1 MWAYKKTFLAYLLI
15 CSFSF
20 LFFLLLLIP
29 IKLIAN
35 QLITKSQLGRFKL
48 SQLEGNFWQGSLK
61 ASVQSY
67 LPIQV
72 QWSIS
77 PSHLLNEQP
86 VTEIHVNSGQSRLQI
101 HSDFEG
107 LTPAL
112 NVQGKLNSTE
122 ISSQLKLPNHAK
134 MTGIIHIPHMK
145 LSDNPP
151 YFITS
156 LEAQW
161 EGGRVSANNNSNHLP
176 ALSIK
181 SEQVDTKLIT
191 TITETSNQKNLIEI
205 IATPDKQAEIKMT
218 QYLLNLTNQGKLSD
232 NESDFV
238 IRFTEKLAF

>member
-1 MWAYKKTFLAYLLI
+1 MLAYKKMLLAYLLI

-20 LFFLLLLIP
+20 ILFLLLLMP

-35 QLITKSQLGRFKL
+35 QFITKSQLGRFKL
-48 SQLEGNFWQGSLK
+48 SQFEGNLWQGSLK

-86 VTEIHVNSGQSRLQI
+86 VTEIYINSGQSQLQI
-101 HSDFEG
+101 HSNFESFM
-107 LTPAL
+107 PAL
-112 NVQGKLNSTE
+112 SVQGQLNSAE
-122 ISSQLKLPNHAK
+122 ISSQLKLPNRTK
-134 MTGIIHIPHMK
+134 MTGIIHILHMK

-151 YFITS
+151 YFINS
-156 LEAQW
+156 LEAYW
-161 EGGRVSANNNSNHLP
+161 EGGRVSANNNSNQLP
-176 ALSIK
+176 PLNIK
-181 SEQVDTKLIT
+181 SAQVDNKLIS
-191 TITETSNQKNLIEI
+191 TITETSNQKSLIEI
-205 IATPDKQAEIKMT
+205 IATPDKQAEVKMT

-232 NESDFV
+232 NENDIV

>member
-20 LFFLLLLIP
+20 LFFLLLLMP

-35 QLITKSQLGRFKL
+35 QFITKSQLGRFKL

-61 ASVQSY
+61 ASNQARLS
-67 LPIQV
+67 IHAE
-72 QWSIS
+72 WSIS
-77 PSHLLNEQP
+77 PSHLFNDQA
-86 VTEIHVNSGQSRLQI
+86 VTEIQLNSGQSKLQL
-101 HSDFEG
+101 HSNFESFM
-107 LTPAL
+107 PAL
-112 NVQGKLNSTE
+112 SVQGQLNSAE

-134 MTGIIHIPHMK
+134 MTGIIHIQHMK
-145 LSDNPP
+145 LEDRPP
-151 YFITS
+151 YFMTD

-161 EGGRVSANNNSNHLP
+161 EGGRVSANNNSNQLP
-176 ALSIK
+176 PLSIK
-181 SEQVDTKLIT
+181 SAQVDNKLIT